1 MLQIFIL
8 GYRSHTLARILY
20 EEQRAR
26 YADTRKKV
34 EAQEVGLLE
43 GEVDEKLKA
52 RKEYRDTGRVVREE
66 VVGLEEDLVITLWML
81 VMTWG

>member
-1 MLQIFIL
+1 M
-8 GYRSHTLARILY
+8 
-20 EEQRAR
+20 
-26 YADTRKKV
+26 
-34 EAQEVGLLE
+34 GLLE